1 MKEIPI
7 QSEDR
12 DPAPAGKSIP
22 VRSPKRLRRI
32 GFVIA
37 VFTMLTV
44 GLLSFMWLHEIGIFD
59 IGDGSLASIVDY
71 KPNDNSLVYDR
82 DNKIIGEFFTRYY
95 VFIPYEKLPNDL
107 IKAVVAIEDRS
118 FFEHS
123 GIDLRGITRA
133 AVSHLR
139 NDKRRQ
145 GASTITQQVIR
156 HFLLTKE
163 KTIERKIKEAALA
176 IYLESQLS
184 KEQILELYTNV
195 LFLGNRAFGVGA
207 AAKRYFGRDIQDL
220 QSHELALIAG
230 LFQSPSRYNPSRFP
244 KRAKRRQLQVIRAMQ
259 KSGMISLR
267 KAKKMARA
275 PLRYQTYNPMNLATA
290 PYFLDYIRERTE
302 QTLGRTNIKNQGLR
316 IYTTLDSRLQKMVQ
330 ESFEEN
336 KEIFALAERLMIIP
350 PHERT
355 GPRPVEGAMLVSNP
369 ENGEILAMRGG
380 RNYADSQFNRAIHA
394 IRQPGSAF
402 KPVIYSLALSRGY
415 KWSDLMY
422 VSPVAVRNYRP
433 RNFSKSFLT
442 ETTMM
447 RAFYK
452 SINTPV
458 VAIGNKIGLRDIIEH
473 GKKLGISSEIR
484 DEAGSMLGAS
494 GLTLTDM
501 ATMYNT
507 FAREGKRTGLIAIT
521 RITDRDGNTLYEAP
535 TLESRTEEVI
545 SKQDAYLMTAGMQ
558 AVFRY
563 GTAYKE
569 NEMGQYAAGK
579 TGTSNGSRDNWFAG
593 FTPNLNAV
601 VWVGSDKSREFLG
614 KATGTSLA
622 LPIWAT
628 FMKKAIK
635 AVPPRPFTMPKGITM
650 RRVHSQFG
658 HNTSSGVKMYF
669 KKGQVPVKTASDLK
683 ILSDRGQYRSLFNQ
697 N

>member
-230 LFQSPSRYNPSRFP
+230 LFQSPSRY
-244 KRAKRRQLQVIRAMQ
+244 
-259 KSGMISLR
+259 
-267 KAKKMARA
+267 
-275 PLRYQTYNPMNLATA
+275 PLYHLAT
-290 PYFLDYIRERTE
+290 
-302 QTLGRTNIKNQGLR
+302 
-316 IYTTLDSRLQKMVQ
+316 
-330 ESFEEN
+330 
-336 KEIFALAERLMIIP
+336 
-350 PHERT
+350 
-355 GPRPVEGAMLVSNP
+355 LV
-369 ENGEILAMRGG
+369 
-380 RNYADSQFNRAIHA
+380 
-394 IRQPGSAF
+394 
-402 KPVIYSLALSRGY
+402 
-415 KWSDLMY
+415 
-422 VSPVAVRNYRP
+422 
-433 RNFSKSFLT
+433 
-442 ETTMM
+442 
-447 RAFYK
+447 
-452 SINTPV
+452 
-458 VAIGNKIGLRDIIEH
+458 
-473 GKKLGISSEIR
+473 
-484 DEAGSMLGAS
+484 
-494 GLTLTDM
+494 
-501 ATMYNT
+501 
-507 FAREGKRTGLIAIT
+507 
-521 RITDRDGNTLYEAP
+521 
-535 TLESRTEEVI
+535 
-545 SKQDAYLMTAGMQ
+545 
-558 AVFRY
+558 
-563 GTAYKE
+563 
-569 NEMGQYAAGK
+569 
-579 TGTSNGSRDNWFAG
+579 
-593 FTPNLNAV
+593 
-601 VWVGSDKSREFLG
+601 
-614 KATGTSLA
+614 
-622 LPIWAT
+622 
-628 FMKKAIK
+628 
-635 AVPPRPFTMPKGITM
+635 
-650 RRVHSQFG
+650 
-658 HNTSSGVKMYF
+658 
-669 KKGQVPVKTASDLK
+669 
-683 ILSDRGQYRSLFNQ
+683 
-697 N
+697 